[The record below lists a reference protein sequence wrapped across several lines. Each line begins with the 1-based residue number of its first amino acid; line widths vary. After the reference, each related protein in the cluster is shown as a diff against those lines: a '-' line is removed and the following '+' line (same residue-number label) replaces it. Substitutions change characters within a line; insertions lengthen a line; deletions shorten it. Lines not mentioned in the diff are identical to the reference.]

1 VKDEEVRRF
10 FEGSVQ
16 RWFGRGGIVRT
27 VAELGW
33 RDAEGT
39 AQASDVGRLRA

>member
-10 FEGSVQ
+10 FERGVR

-27 VAELGW
+27 VAEFGW
-33 RDAEGT
+33 RDVEGT
-39 AQASDVGRLRA
+39 AQASDVRRLRA